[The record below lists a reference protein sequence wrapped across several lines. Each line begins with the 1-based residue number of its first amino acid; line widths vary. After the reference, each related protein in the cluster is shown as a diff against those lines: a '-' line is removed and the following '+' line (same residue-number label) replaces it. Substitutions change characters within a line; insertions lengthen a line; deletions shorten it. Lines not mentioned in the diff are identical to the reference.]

1 MYEQDSEFLD
11 MDEDA
16 RDDMFRTIPKILQ
29 NVILT
34 GKPKIQSSGKTIE
47 STKEEIPVVSGLSIT
62 DYHPNGYGPVI
73 QAPIVESEE
82 NDMGLFKPKKNNSSI
97 VEDVKKKQEVADL
110 KKTDVTEN
118 TKQVT
123 VEQVEEF
130 ITSNKNKSEGLGTI
144 NGYNIQPVSSENTK
158 NESTDKA
165 VVTTKDYIAKI
176 TDELEEMVDSD
187 TLSDGEKIA
196 ILSLANSKS
205 KILLKERFG
214 IAI

>member
-1 MYEQDSEFLD
+1 
-11 MDEDA
+11 
-16 RDDMFRTIPKILQ
+16 
-29 NVILT
+29 
-34 GKPKIQSSGKTIE
+34 
-47 STKEEIPVVSGLSIT
+47 
-62 DYHPNGYGPVI
+62 
-73 QAPIVESEE
+73 
-82 NDMGLFKPKKNNSSI
+82 MGLFKPKKNNSSI
-97 VEDVKKKQEVADL
+97 VEDVKKKQKAADL

-165 VVTTKDYIAKI
+165 AVTAKDYIAKI